1 MTVVVDASAVMALM
15 LGEPGAEQVMAM
27 IRRSLMSTVNVSECC
42 ARGVE
47 RGASADAVLAIIR
60 GYEVRVEP
68 FDLEDALAAAQLR
81 APTRAVGASLGDRA
95 CLALARR
102 YALPVMTSDRRLAE
116 IDSALGI
123 DIRLIR

>member
-1 MTVVVDASAVMALM
+1 MLAV
-15 LGEPGAEQVMAM
+15 
-27 IRRSLMSTVNVSECC
+27 IRRSLMSAVNLSECC

-47 RGASADAVLAIIR
+47 RGAGAGEVLAI
-60 GYEVRVEP
+60 VRS
-68 FDLEDALAAAQLR
+68 FDVQVAAFELEDALEAARLR

-102 YALPVMTSDRRLAE
+102 HDLPVMTSDRRLA
-116 IDSALGI
+116 DVDPALGI